1 MNNKLLTNWPTYKKL
16 VHSGKGMEGKKGREG
31 NLVRRKREDRKI
43 NKGRKTRKTEKKRIH
58 TAKKKI
64 NFLRMA

>member
-1 MNNKLLTNWPTYKKL
+1 MFYLQKISTFR
-16 VHSGKGMEGKKGREG
+16 EGNGREEGEREVKGREG

-43 NKGRKTRKTEKKRIH
+43 NKGGKTRQRKKESTQQR
-58 TAKKKI
+58 KKS